1 MTGYENV
8 DKIRPKRTRR
18 QARQNS
24 VTTHKKVCANSFT
37 GELLALLLAL
47 FSSKMTKNFGGD
59 GRFATAT
66 RADDAKGMP
75 VTKTALFL

>member
-1 MTGYENV
+1 MTGYENAY
-8 DKIRPKRTRR
+8 KIRLKRTRR

-47 FSSKMTKNFGGD
+47 FLSKMTKTFEGD
-59 GRFATAT
+59 GRFATPT
-66 RADDAKGMP
+66 GADDAMDMP
-75 VTKTALFL
+75 ATNTALFL

>member
-1 MTGYENV
+1 MTGYENA
-8 DKIRPKRTRR
+8 DKIGLKRTLR
-18 QARQNS
+18 QDCQNS
-24 VTTHKKVCANSFT
+24 VTTHKRMCANSFT

-47 FSSKMTKNFGGD
+47 FFVKNDQKNGGD

-66 RADDAKGMP
+66 RVDDAMEMP